1 MIFSIQEDIMHI
13 KATVLEKAKLD
24 ILDTLRKENYSE
36 KHIQRF
42 MKTFDLVYE
51 LLAVGI
57 CKTTNQLHCWF
68 DRFFEG
74 FNREKYH
81 SGLDQLVCY
90 LENGT
95 FEIMDQRPTWM
106 RNPKFGALVP
116 EYRELITGF
125 AESATKRGLEPSTIR
140 CIGGFGTFFLFSL
153 QQEGIDR
160 IEKIQENNILSFF
173 EKGKRHSFTYHQSI
187 RALFRE
193 NTTNQSEAVRRQC
206 IRILDL
212 VPQKKQIRKNIQYF
226 TPEETAK
233 IKDALLSAESPFTY
247 RDRAICIIAMYLG
260 LRGSDIRNLKM
271 DSVDWEGS
279 AISLV
284 QQKTTVPLKT
294 PLLPIVGNAI
304 YDYIR
309 KERPKE
315 ISVPEI
321 FICRKQPYR
330 KMGGMAY
337 SLNVVLDYCGL
348 RLQPGE
354 RRGLHLFR
362 HHLAT
367 SLLANDVPVPVISNI
382 LGHSQPSSTQAYLSS
397 DLLHL
402 KELGLDI
409 SEFPMYKEAL
419 Q

>member
-1 MIFSIQEDIMHI
+1 MIFSREEDIMYI
-13 KATVLEKAKLD
+13 KTTELKNRKSD
-24 ILDTLRKENYSE
+24 ILELLKEEDYSD
-36 KHIQRF
+36 KHILRF
-42 MKTFDLVYE
+42 MKTFDLVYD
-51 LLAVGI
+51 LVTADI
-57 CKTTNQLHCWF
+57 CKTNKQLHCWF

-74 FNREKYH
+74 FNRNTYH

-95 FEIMDQRPTWM
+95 LEKKDRRPTWM
-106 RNPKFGALVP
+106 RNPKFDALGP
-116 EYRELITGF
+116 EYRGLITEF
-125 AESATKRGLEPSTIR
+125 AESATKRGLEPSTIK
-140 CIGGFGTFFLFSL
+140 CITGFGAFFLLSL
-153 QQEGIDR
+153 QQQGIDR
-160 IEKIQENNILSFF
+160 IVNIQESDILSFF
-173 EKGKRHSFTYHQSI
+173 EKGRSFTYHQSL
-187 RALFRE
+187 RAFFRE
-193 NTTNQSEAVRRQC
+193 NIANQDTAIQKQC
-206 IRILDL
+206 SRILEL
-212 VPQKKQIRKNIQYF
+212 IPKRKNSRKNIQYF
-226 TPEETAK
+226 TLEETRK
-233 IKDALLSAESPFTY
+233 IKDALLSTKSPFTY
-247 RDRAICIIAMYLG
+247 RDRAVCIIAMYLG

-271 DSVDWEGS
+271 GSIDWDGNI
-279 AISLV
+279 ISLV
-284 QQKTTVPLKT
+284 QQKTAVPLKI

-304 YDYIR
+304 YDYIS
-309 KERPKE
+309 KERPKG
-315 ISVPEI
+315 ISTPEI

-348 RLQPGE
+348 RLQPGD

-409 SEFPMYKEAL
+409 SEFPMYKETL